1 MDDSLA
7 ETVLI
12 KPIDPDVSNPNLF
25 LNINWYQTTKLPGI
39 SFMIRAKNEARN
51 IGTCLLSI
59 QKYLPAAIPYEIIL
73 INNDSS
79 DYTSAIANKIISVE
93 RGDKVV
99 DYPYRIAKPGL
110 ENYHTPVDSIH
121 SFIYFTQFCMMQC
134 NREWIFRWDA
144 DFEMTAQL
152 GQFLQS
158 FWEDHKLKQE
168 YGARTFEYVMIP
180 ASDQDGI
187 VNSEMYLFHT
197 QTRPFFYRHHI
208 WEQINFLHPGQPPY
222 VFSALPSQALILHQS
237 TLKVIKSS
245 YLEEAWWETKLK
257 NPSGLTPEYLEI
269 LKAIA
274 MVYQKSKDQFP
285 ADAQTF
291 CRSMDPKPIEVVR
304 YLTPTIEFPL
314 IHKKLKVLF
323 G

>member
-1 MDDSLA
+1 MTDR
-7 ETVLI
+7 I
-12 KPIDPDVSNPNLF
+12 RPIDPDVTNSDLF
-25 LNINWYQTTKLPGI
+25 LNPDWYSTPKLPGF

-59 QKYLPAAIPYEIIL
+59 QKYFPPSVPYEIIL

-79 DYTSAIANKIISVE
+79 DYTAPIAQKLINVNK
-93 RGDKVV
+93 GDKVV
-99 DYPYRIAKPGL
+99 NYPYRIAKPGL

-121 SFIYFTQFCMMQC
+121 SFVYFTQFCMMQC
-134 NREWIFRWDA
+134 RREWIFRWDA
-144 DFEMTAQL
+144 DFEMTPQL
-152 GQFLQS
+152 GQWLQS
-158 FWEDHKLKQE
+158 FWDDHQLKQE
-168 YGARTFEYVMIP
+168 YGAKIFEYVMIP

-197 QTRPFFYRHHI
+197 DPKPFFYRRHI
-208 WEQINFLHPGQPPY
+208 WEQVGFIKPGNPPY
-222 VFSALPSQALILHQS
+222 VFAASPNQGLILHQS

-257 NPSGLTPEYLEI
+257 TPAGLTPAYIEI
-269 LKAIA
+269 LNTIA
-274 MVYQKSKDQFP
+274 TNYQKSKDQFP

-304 YLTPTIEFPL
+304 YLTPTIEYPL
-314 IHKKLKVLF
+314 IYRKLKAMF
-323 G
+323 S